1 MRPISI
7 EQNSFRYPLNIILGT
22 EAQIRLL
29 RVMLTEVTGPISIA
43 DAAERANLTP
53 LGARKAMK
61 RLTSAGIARAI
72 GGGRKQQYGISLD
85 DILIQAVAALFSAE
99 TDRYEHIL
107 VSIRKCIE
115 IVEPPPISAWIPSL
129 PGDSE
134 HPIRI
139 CILQNARNLRV
150 TIQNLRILFQELER
164 EVDMT
169 IELIGYTKADTP
181 QQEFGSLHL
190 YGLPP
195 CRDSNIVNG
204 ITSKLLSHEQQ
215 DEKLSGM
222 CRIIARI
229 IMEDGSIIG
238 RAKRHIKLILK
249 DKSNSATGDIEE
261 WRDILQ
267 IYSVRRLVQFLESDE
282 ERAVRLRQSCP
293 FLAVLSE
300 KEKVRVS
307 EELGGEM

>member
-7 EQNSFRYPLNIILGT
+7 EQNSFRYPLNIILGA

-29 RVMLTEVTGPISIA
+29 RVLLTEVSGPISIV

-61 RLTSAGIARAI
+61 KLTSAGIVRAI
-72 GGGRKQQYGISLD
+72 GGGRKQQYVISLN
-85 DILIQAVAALFSAE
+85 DILVQSVAALFTAE
-99 TDRYEHIL
+99 YDRFEHIL
-107 VSIRKCIE
+107 ASIRKCIE

-129 PGDSE
+129 PSDSE

-139 CILQNARNLRV
+139 CILQDARNLRV

-190 YGLPP
+190 YGLPLNG
-195 CRDSNIVNG
+195 DSKVETG
-204 ITSKLLSHEQQ
+204 RVSKVLSHEMQ
-215 DEKLSGM
+215 DKRLAEI
-222 CRIIARI
+222 CRIIGKI
-229 IMEDGSIIG
+229 INEDRSIIE
-238 RAKRHIKLILK
+238 RAEQHTKLILK
-249 DKSNSATGDIEE
+249 GKSDSATGDIEE
-261 WRDILQ
+261 WRVILQ
-267 IYSVRRLVQFLESDE
+267 KFSARRLVQFLSSE
-282 ERAVRLRQSCP
+282 EDRAIRLRQSCP

-300 KEKVRVS
+300 KEKERVLK
-307 EELGGEM
+307 ELGGE